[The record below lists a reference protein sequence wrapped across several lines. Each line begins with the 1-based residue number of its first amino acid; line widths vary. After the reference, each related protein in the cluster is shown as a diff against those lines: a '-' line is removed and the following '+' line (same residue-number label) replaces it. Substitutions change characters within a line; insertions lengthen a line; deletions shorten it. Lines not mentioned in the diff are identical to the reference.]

1 MGFVA
6 LALALGLAPA
16 LVLALALVLATG
28 LALALDI
35 GASHLCCCNAARMA
49 HNSSFV
55 CFRHKWLERT

>member
-16 LVLALALVLATG
+16 LVLALALALASG
-28 LALALDI
+28 LALVYI
-35 GASHLCCCNAARMA
+35 GAGHLCCCNDARMA

-55 CFRHKWLERT
+55 CLRHKWLERT